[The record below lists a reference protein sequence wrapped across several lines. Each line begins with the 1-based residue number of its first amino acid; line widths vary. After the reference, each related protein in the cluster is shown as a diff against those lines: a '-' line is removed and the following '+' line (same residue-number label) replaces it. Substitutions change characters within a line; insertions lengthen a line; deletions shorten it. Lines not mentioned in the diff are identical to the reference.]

1 MIQEF
6 LMPLF
11 QEIRS
16 IPYQKTGRFAALI
29 SINPIF
35 SKVLSL
41 ATIKFSTA
49 KQNNREKGSLIYGV
63 FYLIKNF
70 LFAVLV
76 FLLAHLGA
84 KNATATEVYYL
95 FDNSASMFDGYPS
108 PRGTTKYYYQRPEF
122 QEFIK
127 KYIGATAKPDDQV
140 SIITFNRVTNTV
152 LPLTPLNSIS
162 WNNIFPPQGKL
173 DVVGSQSPQDIGFTR
188 MPDAVKQLLEGLN
201 GRRAVLWLLTDNIAD
216 TGASNEAADTREFY
230 RLLATDPRVQIVH
243 AYPLLRDPINSKS
256 TLMIYG
262 IVLGEKE
269 PFSLAELKEYDENY
283 VGSSSMVSL
292 MGEDAFQMKPL
303 NRNTLEL
310 SLKEQLKLDAIDE
323 NSPLTGSVDLVL
335 KSNFH
340 YHTIAA
346 TQLNLRAEDL
356 KPERASISLIPG
368 DKFEFFPKQPY
379 QISNIRA
386 KSDYSFN
393 VKFTTPQVT
402 VSPSR
407 NKFATLFADI
417 FDETFPM
424 HGVLW
429 AKVDDVELKLEVPP
443 SMQKAFGAQDIPEI
457 FRPEK
462 ISMDELRME
471 INPTVRNSGGRLL
484 MFLLLGA
491 LALTGLIFLLIWFFL
506 PQNYYLSY
514 DDSFEFYKRYS
525 LRRKGE
531 VRIKS
536 DSGDNLG
543 RLCRGWGSDWKFM
556 PNRNEFKRVSDNLG
570 ASNVALARVETEDT
584 DIVYRLFIRTKRPTA
599 RRDDV
604 G

>member
-1 MIQEF
+1 M
-6 LMPLF
+6 
-11 QEIRS
+11 
-16 IPYQKTGRFAALI
+16 I
-29 SINPIF
+29 SIN
-35 SKVLSL
+35 
-41 ATIKFSTA
+41 
-49 KQNNREKGSLIYGV
+49 LISSIN
-63 FYLIKNF
+63 LIKK
-70 LFAVLV
+70 V
-76 FLLAHLGA
+76 FLSILIFFIAHLAA
-84 KNATATEVYYL
+84 KTANATEVYYL

-127 KYIGATAKPDDQV
+127 KYIAATAKPEDQI

-152 LPLTPLNSIS
+152 LPLTPLSNIS
-162 WNNIFPPQGKL
+162 WNGVFPPLGKL

-188 MPDAVKQLLEGLN
+188 MPDALRQLLESLN
-201 GRRAVLWLLTDNIAD
+201 GRKAVVWLLTDNIAD
-216 TGASNEAADTREFY
+216 TGVSNEAADTKEFY
-230 RLLATDPRVQIVH
+230 RLLATDPRVQMVH
-243 AYPLLRDPINSKS
+243 AYPLLREPINSKS

-262 IVLGEKE
+262 IVLGDKE

-283 VGSSSMVSL
+283 IGASSMVNL

-346 TQLNLRAEDL
+346 TNLNLRAEDL

-368 DKFEFFPKQPY
+368 DKFQFSPEQPY
-379 QISNIRA
+379 QINNIRA
-386 KSDYSFN
+386 KSEYSFN

-429 AKVDDVELKLEVPP
+429 AKIDDVELKLEVPP

-484 MFLLLGA
+484 MFLLLGTLA
-491 LALTGLIFLLIWFFL
+491 LAGLIFLLVWFFL

-514 DDSFEFYKRYS
+514 DDSFEFYKRYT
-525 LRRKGE
+525 LRRKSE

-543 RLCRGWGSDWKFM
+543 RLCRGWGTDWKFI
-556 PNRNEFKRVSDNLG
+556 PNRNEFKRVSDSFSG
-570 ASNVALARVETEDT
+570 SNVSLARAEAEDS
-584 DIVYRLFIRTKRPTA
+584 DIVYRLFIRTKRPTPK
-599 RRDDV
+599 REE
-604 G
+604 

>member
-1 MIQEF
+1 M
-6 LMPLF
+6 
-11 QEIRS
+11 
-16 IPYQKTGRFAALI
+16 GRFAALI
-29 SINPIF
+29 SIKSLKTIF
-35 SKVLSL
+35 L
-41 ATIKFSTA
+41 AI
-49 KQNNREKGSLIYGV
+49 
-63 FYLIKNF
+63 
-70 LFAVLV
+70 LV
-76 FLLAHLGA
+76 FLLVHLGA
-84 KNATATEVYYL
+84 KNASATEVYYL

-108 PRGTTKYYYQRPEF
+108 PRGTSKYYYQRPEF
-122 QEFIK
+122 QEFIR
-127 KYIGATAKPDDQV
+127 KYIAATAKPEDQI

-152 LPLTPLNSIS
+152 LPLTPLSS
-162 WNNIFPPQGKL
+162 VAWNGVFPPIGKL
-173 DVVGSQSPQDIGFTR
+173 DVVGSQTPQDVSFTR
-188 MPDAVKQLLEGLN
+188 MPDAVRQLINSLN
-201 GRRAVLWLLTDNIAD
+201 GRKAVVWLLTDNIAD

-230 RLLATDPRVQIVH
+230 SLLATDPRVQMVH
-243 AYPLLRDPINSKS
+243 AYPLLREPINSKS

-262 IVLGEKE
+262 IVVGDKQ

-283 VGSSSMVSL
+283 VGASSMVSL

-310 SLKEQLKLDAIDE
+310 ALKEQLKLDAIDE

-340 YHTIAA
+340 YHTISANM
-346 TQLNLRAEDL
+346 NLRAEDL
-356 KPERASISLIPG
+356 KPERASISTIAG
-368 DKFEFFPKQPY
+368 DRFQFSPKQPY
-379 QISNIRA
+379 QIDSIRA
-386 KSDYSFN
+386 KSDYSFT

-407 NKFATLFADI
+407 NKFATLFSDI

-429 AKVDDVELKLEVPP
+429 AKVEDVQLKLEVPP

-471 INPTVRNSGGRLL
+471 INPSVRNSGGRLL

-491 LALTGLIFLLIWFFL
+491 LALAGLIFLLVWFFL

-514 DDSFEFYKRYS
+514 DDRFEFYKRYS

-543 RLCRGWGSDWKFM
+543 RLCRGWGTDWKFM
-556 PNRNEFKRVSDNLG
+556 PNRNEFKRVSDNFVG
-570 ASNVALARVETEDT
+570 SSVALARAEAEDT
-584 DIVYRLFIRTKRPTA
+584 DIVYRLFIRTKRPTPK
-599 RRDDV
+599 RDENV
-604 G
+604 

>member
-1 MIQEF
+1 M
-6 LMPLF
+6 
-11 QEIRS
+11 
-16 IPYQKTGRFAALI
+16 GRFAALI
-29 SINPIF
+29 SIRSLKTIF
-35 SKVLSL
+35 L
-41 ATIKFSTA
+41 AI
-49 KQNNREKGSLIYGV
+49 LI
-63 FYLIKNF
+63 
-70 LFAVLV
+70 
-76 FLLAHLGA
+76 FLLTHLGA
-84 KNATATEVYYL
+84 KNANATDVYYL

-108 PRGTTKYYYQRPEF
+108 PRGMTKYYYQRPEF

-127 KYIGATAKPDDQV
+127 QYIAATAKPEDQI

-152 LPLTPLNSIS
+152 LPLTPLSNVA
-162 WNNIFPPQGKL
+162 WNGIFPPTGKL
-173 DVVGSQSPQDIGFTR
+173 DVVGAQSPQDIGFTR
-188 MPDAVKQLLEGLN
+188 MPDAVRQLLNSLN
-201 GRRAVLWLLTDNIAD
+201 GRKAVVWLLTDNIAD

-230 RLLATDPRVQIVH
+230 SLLATDPRVQMVA
-243 AYPLLRDPINSKS
+243 AYPLLREPINSKS

-262 IVLGEKE
+262 IVLGDKE
-269 PFSLAELKEYDENY
+269 PFPLAELKEYEQNY
-283 VGSSSMVSL
+283 IGASSIVTL
-292 MGEDAFQMKPL
+292 MGQDAFQMKPL

-310 SLKEQLKLDAIDE
+310 ALKEQLKLDAIDE
-323 NSPLTGSVDLVL
+323 DSPLTGSVDLIL

-346 TQLNLRAEDL
+346 ANMNLRAEDL
-356 KPERASISLIPG
+356 KPERASISTIAG
-368 DKFEFFPKQPY
+368 DKFEFSPAQPY
-379 QISNIRA
+379 QINNIRA
-386 KSDYSFN
+386 KSDYSFT
-393 VKFTTPQVT
+393 VKFTTPQVS

-429 AKVDDVELKLEVPP
+429 AKVDSVQLKLEVPP
-443 SMQKAFGAQDIPEI
+443 SMQKAFGTQDIPEI

-462 ISMDELRME
+462 IDMDELRME

-491 LALTGLIFLLIWFFL
+491 LALTGLIFLLVWFFL

-543 RLCRGWGSDWKFM
+543 RLCRGWGNDWKFM
-556 PNRNEFKRVSDNLG
+556 PNRNEFKRVSDNVIG
-570 ASNVALARVETEDT
+570 SNVALARAEAEDN
-584 DIVYRLFIRTKRPTA
+584 DIAYRLFIRTKRPA
-599 RRDDV
+599 PRRDENI
-604 G
+604 